1 MTKTQ
6 QQQTRYTFT
15 GVLLVNILTK
25 DAAAAAR
32 PRLPSQLSSGGKQ
45 ALHFAKMQSEKLLG
59 FLGCSLGTVISNQAE
74 GEQPLARFI
83 YN

>member
-6 QQQTRYTFT
+6 QQQTRYTFK
-15 GVLLVNILTK
+15 GALLVNILTK

-59 FLGCSLGTVISNQAE
+59 FLGSKAAWGLKLYLGKQKESKH
-74 GEQPLARFI
+74 
-83 YN
+83 